1 MEKADQINPK
11 YLDVSPITKGKRM
24 LIYLADLFLN
34 FIIAVT
40 LFAAMVYPIA
50 RVIASSDDIDQDRN
64 INEQQRIDILYSND
78 LLDYDENADT
88 KYNINESLQY
98 SANLYLLGFLN
109 ESFKPDYFNTFY
121 VEYLGNDYQY
131 LKDIIHKQDNY
142 GFFNYEQDRL
152 VLLAEYK
159 EKFLPLLDSNDQLS
173 NTAQADYDYFINSFF
188 AHIYADLLNELLTS
202 ILITEAS
209 PLYEYRILDS
219 ENKRMTNDENMV
231 AVYST
236 YVSYLLSSIIYFLII
251 PLISSHGKTIA
262 MMAMRIERIGDN
274 NFQVLSRKE
283 RIINFLYQLV
293 FALPLIMFVPVM
305 YIPITTIFSLPHLLY
320 LSLIST
326 GFVLISFVFIFINR
340 LHRSLIDFLSRTILI
355 SKDILEQIYTIKGYM
370 K

>member
-64 INEQQRIDILYSND
+64 INEQQRIDILYNNN

-131 LKDIIHKQDNY
+131 LKDIIHKQYSMYMNIIHR
-142 GFFNYEQDRL
+142 GFE
-152 VLLAEYK
+152 
-159 EKFLPLLDSNDQLS
+159 
-173 NTAQADYDYFINSFF
+173 
-188 AHIYADLLNELLTS
+188 
-202 ILITEAS
+202 
-209 PLYEYRILDS
+209 
-219 ENKRMTNDENMV
+219 
-231 AVYST
+231 
-236 YVSYLLSSIIYFLII
+236 
-251 PLISSHGKTIA
+251 
-262 MMAMRIERIGDN
+262 ER
-274 NFQVLSRKE
+274 E
-283 RIINFLYQLV
+283 W
-293 FALPLIMFVPVM
+293 
-305 YIPITTIFSLPHLLY
+305 
-320 LSLIST
+320 
-326 GFVLISFVFIFINR
+326 
-340 LHRSLIDFLSRTILI
+340 
-355 SKDILEQIYTIKGYM
+355 
-370 K
+370 